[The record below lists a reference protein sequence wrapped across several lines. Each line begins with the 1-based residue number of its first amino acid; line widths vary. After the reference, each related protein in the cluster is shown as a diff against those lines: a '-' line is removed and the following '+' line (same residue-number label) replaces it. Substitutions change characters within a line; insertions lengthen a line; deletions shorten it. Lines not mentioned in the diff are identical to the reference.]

1 MKNPMIK
8 AVLENITAVFQQS
21 TRTGLTLFKII
32 IPISILT
39 RLLTE
44 SGAINHIGAWL
55 GPVMEIV
62 GLPGSMGLVW
72 ATAMLTNLYAG
83 AIVFASLA
91 PALQLTVAQVT
102 VLTTM
107 MLVAHSL
114 PVELRIAQK
123 SGARFRIM
131 LPLRVLGAFLLG
143 WMLSRFYLGTGYLQA
158 ANVTLWDQT
167 ARRLGWGDWAL
178 EQVRNLFFIYLII
191 TGLIVIMK
199 LMEVLRIT
207 AFLTRLLEPGLR
219 LLGMSREVAPS
230 TIIGMIMGIGY
241 GGGLLIQE
249 AQSGRLTPRDI
260 FFSFTVLGMFHSI
273 IEDTLLMMLIGGHI
287 SGIIWG
293 RMIFML
299 LLVFVMVR
307 VFNQLPPDVVSRHFV
322 RPTAK

>member
-1 MKNPMIK
+1 MKQSAIK
-8 AVLENITAVFQQS
+8 KLIQSVTTIFQQS
-21 TRTGLTLFKII
+21 FRTARTLFKII
-32 IPISILT
+32 IPVLILT

-55 GPVMEIV
+55 GPLMEIV

-72 ATAMLTNLYAG
+72 ATAMLTNLYAA
-83 AIVFASLA
+83 AIVFATLA
-91 PALQLTVAQVT
+91 PAIHLTVAQVT

-107 MLVAHSL
+107 MLVAHAL

-131 LPLRVLGAFLLG
+131 LPLRVGGAFVLG
-143 WMLSRFYLGTGYLQA
+143 WLLSCFYTGTGYLQSA
-158 ANVTLWDQT
+158 SVTLWDQT
-167 ARRLGWGDWAL
+167 ARRLGWGEWAL
-178 EQVRNLFFIYLII
+178 EQIRNLLVIYLVI
-191 TGLIVIMK
+191 TGLIVILK
-199 LMEVLRIT
+199 LMEHLRIT

-249 AQSGRLTPRDI
+249 AQSGRLSPRDI

-273 IEDTLLMMLIGGHI
+273 VEDTLLMMLLGGHI
-287 SGIIWG
+287 SGLIWG
-293 RMIFML
+293 RGIFML
-299 LLVFVMVR
+299 LLVFIMVR
-307 VFNQLPPDVVSRHFV
+307 VFEHIPQNFINRHFV